1 VLKPESLEGVSTM
14 ASRLYP
20 TTRWLFRQVV
30 KTLKPFGFGA
40 VLSPLTFGLLA
51 VYITGLLLLDRRQNG
66 TRIAD
71 WLPARAHDGINRLLR
86 THTIST
92 RALMGTVINWAK
104 CLGIVGHL
112 AIDDVVV
119 EKPFSRCVPWVG
131 WTFSTSQ
138 KRKVR
143 GLHVVVL
150 LWCAGGWRIPVAFR
164 LWRPKRSC
172 RAKTYRKKTQLA
184 WDMVAE
190 VYQEGLKITYVTG
203 DTLYSGGWLVKKLT
217 RLGLTW
223 VGVLHPRTTVIYRNR
238 RRSATSLGE
247 SLKLKWR
254 KRLGL
259 RARSIVAYL
268 PKYGTLRLVVTKN
281 RHGNVE
287 VLATN
292 DLDSDLTTIV
302 LRKRSRWS
310 IETLFRDTKQF
321 AGLTACQCRVDQA
334 MVRHVAFVLIAFI
347 ILQRLRLHSKETLGE
362 VKDRLQRNVFT
373 GGLSAPIPLRGKVAT
388 SQLLTA

>member
-1 VLKPESLEGVSTM
+1 VKSLT
-14 ASRLYP
+14 A
-20 TTRWLFRQVV
+20 
-30 KTLKPFGFGA
+30 FGFTA
-40 VLSPLTFGLLA
+40 ALCPLAFSLMA

-71 WLPARAHDGINRLLR
+71 WLPVRAHDAINRLLR

-92 RALMGTVINWAK
+92 RGLMETVINWAK
-104 CLGIVGHL
+104 SLSITGYL
-112 AIDDVVV
+112 AMDDVVV

-131 WTFSTSQ
+131 WTYSTSQ

-143 GLHVVVL
+143 GMHIVVL
-150 LWCAGGWRIPVAFR
+150 LWCAGCWRIPVAFR
-164 LWRPKRSC
+164 LWRPKTCC
-172 RAKTYRKKTQLA
+172 RAKNYRKKTQLA
-184 WDMVAE
+184 WDMISE
-190 VYQEGLKITYVTG
+190 VYQKGLGITYITG
-203 DTLYSGGWLVKKLT
+203 DTLYSGGWLVKKIN

-223 VGVLHPRTTVIYRNR
+223 VGVLHPRTTVIYCNR
-238 RRSATSLGE
+238 RWSAASLGE

-254 KRLGL
+254 KHLQL

-268 PKYGTLRLVVTKN
+268 PKYGTLRLVVTRN

-292 DLDSDLTTIV
+292 DLDSDLTTVV
-302 LRKRSRWS
+302 LRKRRRWS

-321 AGLTACQCRVDQA
+321 SGLAACQSRVDQA

-347 ILQRLRLHSKETLGE
+347 VLQRLRLRPKETLGE
-362 VKDRLQRNVFT
+362 VKDRLQREVFT
-373 GGLSAPIPLRGKVAT
+373 GGLPTPIPLKGKVAT
-388 SQLLTA
+388 SQLITA

>member
-1 VLKPESLEGVSTM
+1 M

-20 TTRWLFRQVV
+20 TTRRLFRQIV
-30 KTLKPFGFGA
+30 KFLKAFGFGA
-40 VLSPLTFGLLA
+40 ALCPLTFSLMA

-66 TRIAD
+66 TRMAD
-71 WLPARAHDGINRLLR
+71 WLPARAHDALNRLLR
-86 THTIST
+86 THTLST
-92 RALMGTVINWAK
+92 RALMETVIHWAK
-104 CLGIVGHL
+104 RLGISGYV
-112 AIDDVVV
+112 AMDDVVV

-131 WTFSTSQ
+131 WTYSTSQ
-138 KRKVR
+138 KRTVR
-143 GLHVVVL
+143 GLHIVVL

-164 LWRPKRSC
+164 LWRPKSRC
-172 RAKTYRKKTQLA
+172 RAKNYRKKTQLA
-184 WDMVAE
+184 WEMVSQ

-203 DTLYSGGWLVKKLT
+203 DTLYSGGWLVKKLN
-217 RLGLTW
+217 RLELTW
-223 VGVLHPRTTVIYRNR
+223 VGVLHPRTTVIYRHR
-238 RRSATSLGE
+238 RWRAVSLGE

-254 KRLGL
+254 KRLQL
-259 RARSIVAYL
+259 RACGLVAYL

-302 LRKRSRWS
+302 LRKRCRWS

-321 AGLTACQCRVDQA
+321 AGLAACQSRVDQA

-347 ILQRLRLHSKETLGE
+347 VLQRLRLHPKETLGE
-362 VKDRLQRNVFT
+362 VKDRLQRAVFT
-373 GGLSAPIPLRGKVAT
+373 GGLPAPIPLKGKIAT

>member
-1 VLKPESLEGVSTM
+1 M

-20 TTRWLFRQVV
+20 TTRRLFRQIA
-30 KTLKPFGFGA
+30 KSLKAFGFGA
-40 VLSPLTFGLLA
+40 ALCPLTFSLMA

-71 WLPARAHDGINRLLR
+71 WLPARAHDAINRLLR

-92 RALMGTVINWAK
+92 RVLMDTVISWARR
-104 CLGIVGHL
+104 LDVAGYL

-131 WTFSTSQ
+131 WTYSTSQ

-143 GLHVVVL
+143 GLHIVVL
-150 LWCAGGWRIPVAFR
+150 LWCAAGWRIPVAFR
-164 LWRPKRSC
+164 IWRPKSRC

-184 WDMVAE
+184 WEMVGE
-190 VYQEGLKITYVTG
+190 VYQTGLEITYVTG
-203 DTLYSGGWLVKKLT
+203 DTLYSGGWLVKKIN

-223 VGVLHPRTTVIYRNR
+223 VGVLHPRTTVIYHNR
-238 RRSATSLGE
+238 RWSAASLE
-247 SLKLKWR
+247 EFLKLKWR
-254 KRLGL
+254 KRLQL
-259 RARSIVAYL
+259 RACSIVAYL
-268 PKYGTLRLVVTKN
+268 PKYGTLKLVVTRN

-292 DLDSDLTTIV
+292 DLDSDLTTVV
-302 LRKRSRWS
+302 LRKRRRWS

-321 AGLTACQCRVDQA
+321 AGLAACQSRVDQA

-347 ILQRLRLHSKETLGE
+347 VLQRLRLHPKETLGE
-362 VKDRLQRNVFT
+362 VKDRLQRTVFT
-373 GGLSAPIPLRGKVAT
+373 GGLPAPMPLRGKVAR
-388 SQLLTA
+388 SHLLTA